1 MCKLF
6 QTILLS
12 GALLA
17 RAAYYH
23 RDDGSAGQPRVQLGH
38 TSLTGT
44 LLQPSN
50 LEFFGG

>member
-1 MCKLF
+1 MRQLFKL
-6 QTILLS
+6 ILLS

-17 RAAYYH
+17 RAENH
-23 RDDGSAGQPRVQLGH
+23 RRGDDSAGQPRVQLGR
-38 TSLTGT
+38 TSLTGV